1 MGPLSQTRVIL
12 MSADPK
18 ESRELAGREL
28 RALFDWTAE
37 AASRPLPRAAQRRA
51 ATILADDIGAIIA
64 GSREPQVEKARAG
77 FLAAASGAREATV
90 FARAGAV
97 TDRAA
102 AACANGMAITWCE
115 LDEGFRLASCHGGAY
130 AIPALLAEAEARGL
144 TAEEVVRAVALAY
157 ELTTRIALAYPFP
170 GFYVH
175 PHAAFAT
182 IGAAVAVSLV
192 RGHSAATMQAAV
204 TGAASMTFAG
214 PFDTAVEGSL
224 VRNGWTAAG
233 AWIGMQACNWAEAG
247 IGGGIH
253 TIHDVFA
260 TSFRTRV
267 RLEALTAGLG
277 EVWSVASGYHKMFAC
292 CNYAHAAVEACLQLR
307 QRLDGRSVDDI
318 REIMVEAGPSGLALS
333 AVEPETVLSAKFSMP
348 HAVAATTRL
357 GTGGAAAFTFDTLA
371 DPGISRLRERVRL
384 VPCAE
389 AGPPPH
395 DRPGRVTW
403 TFSDGASLTEFVLN
417 PRGGADQ
424 PFDEPTLIAKL
435 ADNAGADC
443 PRAATEL
450 AALIEGEAPALARGW
465 RETAARIV
473 EKA

>member
-1 MGPLSQTRVIL
+1 
-12 MSADPK
+12 
-18 ESRELAGREL
+18 
-28 RALFDWTAE
+28 
-37 AASRPLPRAAQRRA
+37 
-51 ATILADDIGAIIA
+51 
-64 GSREPQVEKARAG
+64 
-77 FLAAASGAREATV
+77 
-90 FARAGAV
+90 
-97 TDRAA
+97 
-102 AACANGMAITWCE
+102 
-115 LDEGFRLASCHGGAY
+115 
-130 AIPALLAEAEARGL
+130 
-144 TAEEVVRAVALAY
+144 
-157 ELTTRIALAYPFP
+157 
-170 GFYVH
+170 
-175 PHAAFAT
+175 
-182 IGAAVAVSLV
+182 
-192 RGHSAATMQAAV
+192 
-204 TGAASMTFAG
+204 MTFAG

-267 RLEALTAGLG
+267 RLEALTVGLG

-318 REIMVEAGPSGLALS
+318 REIVVEAGPSGLALS

-443 PRAATEL
+443 PHAAAEL
-450 AALIEGEAPALARGW
+450 AALIEGEAPALARSW

-473 EKA
+473 AQA

>member
-1 MGPLSQTRVIL
+1 

-18 ESRELAGREL
+18 ESRDIAARQLDS
-28 RALFDWTAE
+28 LFDWTAD
-37 AASRPLPRAAQRRA
+37 AAGRPLPAAAERRA

-64 GSREPQVEKARAG
+64 GSREPQVVKARERALAMAG
-77 FLAAASGAREATV
+77 SSREATV
-90 FARAGAV
+90 FAGAGAL

-144 TAEEVVRAVALAY
+144 STREVVRAVALAY
-157 ELTTRIALAYPFP
+157 EFTTRIALAYPFP

-182 IGAAVAVSLV
+182 IGAAIAVSLV
-192 RGHSAATMQAAV
+192 RGHPVATMRAAV
-204 TGAASMTFAG
+204 TGAASMSFAG

-233 AWIGMQACNWAEAG
+233 AWIGMQACDWAEAG
-247 IGGGIH
+247 IGGGRY

-267 RLEALTAGLG
+267 RPEALTAGLG
-277 EVWSVASGYHKMFAC
+277 EAWSVASGYHKIFAC

-307 QRLDGRSVDDI
+307 ERLDGRTVEDI
-318 REIMVEAGPSGLALS
+318 REIVVEAGPSGLALS
-333 AVEPETVLSAKFSMP
+333 VVEPETVLSAKFSMP

-357 GTGGAAAFTFDTLA
+357 GTGGASAFTFDTLA
-371 DPGISRLRERVRL
+371 EPGIADLRRRVRL
-384 VPCAE
+384 APCAE
-389 AGPPPH
+389 AGPPPR
-395 DRPGRVTW
+395 DRPARVSW
-403 TFSDGASLTEFVLN
+403 TFHDGAVMSAFVQN

-424 PFDEPTLIAKL
+424 PFDESTLIAKL
-435 ADNAGADC
+435 SDNARSTC
-443 PRAATEL
+443 PGAATEL
-450 AALIEGEAPALARGW
+450 AAVIEADEQALARSW
-465 RETAARIV
+465 RDTAARIV
-473 EKA
+473 ARP